1 MYAADTFQFKVHI
14 CHQSSGSGSELKDSV
29 ISLDP
34 DPGRLASK
42 VLSCFE
48 ELPVDVLS

>member
-14 CHQSSGSGSELKDSV
+14 CHQSSGSELKPDSV